1 VAVTLVLWDQELA
14 IERLQR
20 RIGLRLPI
28 VEVFS
33 NDRRL
38 ARLADWSPEPLVT

>member
-14 IERLQR
+14 VERLQR
-20 RIGLRLPI
+20 RIGLHLPI

-33 NDRRL
+33 NDLRL
-38 ARLADWSPEPLVT
+38 TKLADWSPTPLQA

>member
-1 VAVTLVLWDQELA
+1 MTLVLWDQELA

-20 RIGLRLPI
+20 RIGLRVPI

-33 NDRRL
+33 NDARL
-38 ARLADWSPEPLVT
+38 AKLADWSPEPTKK